1 MPFCLNRRSLRYL
14 PSTIAW
20 KRTSVEC
27 FFPEINIP
35 KYIGI
40 STKQKLFVGHTW
52 PLALRPPRRLLK
64 PVMMGGVEESS
75 TVFQRGK
82 SLPPQQQA
90 RGGHQQSRT
99 SLQRSNSLISRMAS
113 FKRGQFQQTHNQLKY
128 GYSSWLIFVYT
139 YNYSNVFP
147 EINFGFL
154 SQGLCR
160 LTLARPRLWWC
171 RLQPPRPHSAVFWN
185 PPAQH
190 KTRCGC

>member
-1 MPFCLNRRSLRYL
+1 
-14 PSTIAW
+14 
-20 KRTSVEC
+20 
-27 FFPEINIP
+27 
-35 KYIGI
+35 
-40 STKQKLFVGHTW
+40 
-52 PLALRPPRRLLK
+52 
-64 PVMMGGVEESS
+64 MMGGMEETS

-154 SQGLCR
+154 FPRSVSSDVSETETMMMSSSTTAA
-160 LTLARPRLWWC
+160 TLSSILE
-171 RLQPPRPHSAVFWN
+171 
-185 PPAQH
+185 PASPTQNQVWLLMQFL
-190 KTRCGC
+190 KSIGSLN